1 MSDASSAHGSNPHA
15 MDEQLPIGEVL
26 RHASTLDTHADT
38 IDRVATVDGRRVYWA
53 LAYDATSTDLHGTRM
68 TPDAFVGSAEKLE
81 FPILTFHN
89 KASFPVGKPVATS
102 FDTRGLSV
110 GFVFADT
117 PDAKM
122 AEQLVAGGF
131 LRGVSVGF
139 VPTDGYVDKTDNA
152 PVFTRA
158 ELVELS
164 LTPTPSSRKALIDL
178 TRSIGEDAD
187 NVADAFGLSFADPEE
202 EDPFADEVRAPGD
215 TVIVADMDGT
225 ISTEAGV
232 AIEPVIAYLRDAN
245 ANGVKVVIVSGR
257 PDTRLDETVAWL
269 SENDVPHSQV
279 HLSDFPVGP
288 NASREFKLYKAGLL
302 LEQNYNITEWLDD
315 DSETRNALRE
325 LGINATDPEDI
336 TGDEMTD
343 DARKASAVSVL
354 RDLGVDEAILSL
366 LDERAAEV
374 PTTEPKQA
382 ATLDDAR
389 ERRMRNLALMRRHR
403 R

>member
-1 MSDASSAHGSNPHA
+1 MNDNQASQGSNANP

-26 RHASTLDTHADT
+26 RHVSTLDTSGDT

-53 LAYDATSTDLHGTRM
+53 LAYDATATDLHGTRM
-68 TPDAFVGSAEKLE
+68 TPDAFMGSAEKLE

-117 PDAKM
+117 ADAKT

-139 VPTDGYVDKTDNA
+139 VPTDGYVDKADNA

-178 TRSIGEDAD
+178 TRSLGEDAD
-187 NVADAFGLSFADPEE
+187 DVAAAFGLAFADPEE
-202 EDPFADEVRAPGD
+202 EDPFADINVTNCATEDAV
-215 TVIVADMDGT
+215 TV
-225 ISTEAGV
+225 
-232 AIEPVIAYLRDAN
+232 AN
-245 ANGVKVVIVSGR
+245 DN
-257 PDTRLDETVAWL
+257 DET
-269 SENDVPHSQV
+269 
-279 HLSDFPVGP
+279 
-288 NASREFKLYKAGLL
+288 
-302 LEQNYNITEWLDD
+302 
-315 DSETRNALRE
+315 
-325 LGINATDPEDI
+325 
-336 TGDEMTD
+336 
-343 DARKASAVSVL
+343 RKADAVSVL
-354 RDLGVDEAILSL
+354 RDLGVDENLLAL
-366 LDERAAEV
+366 LDDAPA
-374 PTTEPKQA
+374 TQIDAEPKQA
-382 ATLDDAR
+382 ATLDEAR